1 MDKPTV
7 SLRPVTPSDEGFL
20 LQVYASTRR
29 EEMAQTGWSEG
40 QIDAF
45 LEMQYKAQRQ
55 HYREHYADA
64 SFDVILVEGRAA
76 GRLYLQRRKD
86 EHRIVDIALLPEFRG
101 QGIGRNMLA
110 DIIAT
115 AAKEGKVVRIHVE
128 RNNPALRLYQR
139 LGFVPI
145 GDSGVYFLMERPL

>member
-1 MDKPTV
+1 MSEPKI
-7 SLRPVTPSDEGFL
+7 SLRPVGPSDEGFL
-20 LQVYASTRR
+20 LKVYASTRT
-29 EEMAQTGWSEG
+29 EEMALTGWTQG

-45 LEMQYKAQRQ
+45 LEMQYNAQRQ

-64 SFDVILVEGRAA
+64 SFDVVLVDGQPA

-86 EHRIVDIALLPEFRG
+86 EHRVVDIALLPEFRG
-101 QGIGRNMLA
+101 KGIGRGMLE

-115 AAKEGKVVRIHVE
+115 AAKEGKAVRIHVE
-128 RNNPALRLYQR
+128 RNNPALHLYQR

-145 GDSGVYFLMERPL
+145 GDSGVYYLMERPL